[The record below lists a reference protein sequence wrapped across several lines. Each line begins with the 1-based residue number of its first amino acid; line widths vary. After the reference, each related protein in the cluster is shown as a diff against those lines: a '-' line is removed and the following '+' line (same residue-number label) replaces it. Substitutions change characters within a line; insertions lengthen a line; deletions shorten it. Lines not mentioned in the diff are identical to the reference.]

1 MSSYHLGINMGHD
14 RSVAVVKDGEIVV
27 AIEQE
32 RLDRIKHSVGFML
45 QAPDAMGQIQVPGES
60 IAYCL
65 DYLGLP
71 LSEMSTITPNM
82 PGVDMAP
89 DILRGKFSQDVA
101 AQVRTIPSHHLAH
114 AYSVFWPSG
123 FEEAL
128 VLVVDASGT
137 TLSGPDGRRTESY
150 TLYEGRGTELNEVHS
165 EAVTPHLATL
175 STLGFVYE
183 AVSRRAGFVTNLN
196 SGLSF
201 PEAGKLMGL
210 AAYGGPQPNW
220 EQWFSKDEDSHAIQ
234 MSAYDIFLE
243 MAALEK
249 RYDDGQGKPYS
260 RPWLV
265 DLAYKVQAELE
276 KVLCQLVSDACQ
288 QTGLKRVC
296 LAGGVG
302 LNSVANYKILRECEL
317 EDIFIFPAAAD
328 NGIAVGCALWGYHT
342 EEGGTE
348 RPPLGTA
355 CFGRR
360 YNVQEVDDAI
370 KHHEDL
376 LEVEK
381 LDPGEMI
388 HCVAEALSKGNIVAR
403 YEGRAEFG
411 PRALGHRSILA
422 DPTFKRMKDVVN
434 ARAKFREAF
443 RPFAPFVPLDR
454 ANEVFELKS
463 PSPYMLLVAPV
474 REKFRAKLPAITH
487 EDGTGRVQTCTP
499 EQNPF
504 FHALCLEAER
514 LRGGS
519 PVLLN
524 TSFNVAGQPIVEAPL
539 EAIET
544 FLHTDIDYL
553 SLDNRWIRRRHQP
566 VKDYNDHILDLEFEK
581 APHGLKAGQ
590 AGVRPLMEEL
600 DAAIFHGIPSQHWNE
615 AEVAALS
622 ARGARFKETSVLF
635 QAQLMDL
642 IAPLETQL
650 GPDATLILDPVKS
663 SVLVDET
670 GRQSDVP
677 LDMDR
682 VKTILALRQP
692 PQPIRDE
699 LRLQLGAT
707 PAELDDLVEEM
718 AATMDRFQI
727 PVNDGWRDSDSM
739 VSPKVPLPESGKTF
753 GAFEDESF
761 RVDEQ
766 LRSVRR
772 AIIGHG
778 YEESSICE
786 LLDVDSLQG
795 IEPTR
800 LRYHDAHTLPE
811 TPLSDL
817 VRLFQLRS
825 SVPRKRVERIFD
837 PEDLDFLTALG
848 LLDDKEGSIWGGVD
862 LFCSGGLLFAT
873 DHRYMIRADDS
884 LDEDQVMYI
893 GMDSHGLVQ
902 TAPQETCDRVLDLC
916 CGSGV
921 QGLVASR
928 YARSVMAV
936 DLNPRAV
943 RFARFNAQLNGI
955 GNYEVRLGSLY
966 EVVEGETFDCILANP
981 PFVPSPETS
990 LKFRDGGATGE
1001 DILRAIV
1008 EGSWTHLNPEGR
1020 LCIVTDLV
1028 DIDTYEPKL
1037 KSWLGEVNAYGL
1049 ILTTADRNEILFA
1062 VPHCHAPFSQ
1072 SFADYNAE
1080 LDSWVENFRSTGL
1093 KAVNFGYILAWKHS
1107 GGDGCDITK
1116 RTIHNPAT
1124 PIWKQVQDWLEQ
1136 RRLWDSDDAG
1146 SLVLA
1151 MHPELRIVTAES
1163 PGGGFKSCEL
1173 HFPDNAFFTT
1183 YAVSNAIADELRR
1196 IHMTEPT
1203 LSRRFDAPDSA
1214 WIETLHRLGVLRLAT
1229 TRRSFSGESSPDPG
1243 DTAGGIEERATKTTP
1258 TCLSSYLG

>member
-1 MSSYHLGINMGHD
+1 MNSS
-14 RSVAVVKDGEIVV
+14 
-27 AIEQE
+27 
-32 RLDRIKHSVGFML
+32 
-45 QAPDAMGQIQVPGES
+45 
-60 IAYCL
+60 
-65 DYLGLP
+65 
-71 LSEMSTITPNM
+71 
-82 PGVDMAP
+82 
-89 DILRGKFSQDVA
+89 A
-101 AQVRTIPSHHLAH
+101 A
-114 AYSVFWPSG
+114 
-123 FEEAL
+123 
-128 VLVVDASGT
+128 
-137 TLSGPDGRRTESY
+137 
-150 TLYEGRGTELNEVHS
+150 
-165 EAVTPHLATL
+165 
-175 STLGFVYE
+175 
-183 AVSRRAGFVTNLN
+183 
-196 SGLSF
+196 
-201 PEAGKLMGL
+201 
-210 AAYGGPQPNW
+210 
-220 EQWFSKDEDSHAIQ
+220 
-234 MSAYDIFLE
+234 
-243 MAALEK
+243 
-249 RYDDGQGKPYS
+249 
-260 RPWLV
+260 
-265 DLAYKVQAELE
+265 
-276 KVLCQLVSDACQ
+276 
-288 QTGLKRVC
+288 
-296 LAGGVG
+296 
-302 LNSVANYKILRECEL
+302 
-317 EDIFIFPAAAD
+317 
-328 NGIAVGCALWGYHT
+328 
-342 EEGGTE
+342 
-348 RPPLGTA
+348 
-355 CFGRR
+355 
-360 YNVQEVDDAI
+360 
-370 KHHEDL
+370 
-376 LEVEK
+376 
-381 LDPGEMI
+381 
-388 HCVAEALSKGNIVAR
+388 
-403 YEGRAEFG
+403 
-411 PRALGHRSILA
+411 
-422 DPTFKRMKDVVN
+422 
-434 ARAKFREAF
+434 
-443 RPFAPFVPLDR
+443 
-454 ANEVFELKS
+454 
-463 PSPYMLLVAPV
+463 
-474 REKFRAKLPAITH
+474 
-487 EDGTGRVQTCTP
+487 
-499 EQNPF
+499 
-504 FHALCLEAER
+504 
-514 LRGGS
+514 
-519 PVLLN
+519 
-524 TSFNVAGQPIVEAPL
+524 
-539 EAIET
+539 
-544 FLHTDIDYL
+544 
-553 SLDNRWIRRRHQP
+553 
-566 VKDYNDHILDLEFEK
+566 
-581 APHGLKAGQ
+581 
-590 AGVRPLMEEL
+590 
-600 DAAIFHGIPSQHWNE
+600 
-615 AEVAALS
+615 
-622 ARGARFKETSVLF
+622 
-635 QAQLMDL
+635 
-642 IAPLETQL
+642 
-650 GPDATLILDPVKS
+650 
-663 SVLVDET
+663 
-670 GRQSDVP
+670 
-677 LDMDR
+677 
-682 VKTILALRQP
+682 
-692 PQPIRDE
+692 
-699 LRLQLGAT
+699 
-707 PAELDDLVEEM
+707 
-718 AATMDRFQI
+718 
-727 PVNDGWRDSDSM
+727 
-739 VSPKVPLPESGKTF
+739 
-753 GAFEDESF
+753 
-761 RVDEQ
+761 
-766 LRSVRR
+766 
-772 AIIGHG
+772 

-884 LDEDQVMYI
+884 LDEDPVMYI

-928 YARSVMAV
+928 YARTVMAV

-966 EVVEGETFDCILANP
+966 EVVEGEAFDCILANP

-1008 EGSWTHLNPEGR
+1008 EGSWAHLNPEGR

-1136 RRLWDSDDAG
+1136 RRLWDSDGAG

-1151 MHPELRIVTAES
+1151 IHPELRIVTAES